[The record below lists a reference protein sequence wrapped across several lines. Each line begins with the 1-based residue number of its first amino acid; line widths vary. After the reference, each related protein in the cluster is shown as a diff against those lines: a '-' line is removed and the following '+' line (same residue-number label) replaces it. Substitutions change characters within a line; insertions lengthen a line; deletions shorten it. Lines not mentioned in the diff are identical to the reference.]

1 MADLSNTTTL
11 PGDNR
16 APLVRLTDD
25 IASLARMAS
34 ITFGMVEKALCPTR
48 AIAVD
53 KERGLYTFYFSETG
67 ADELVFAASDVMDRA
82 RSIHARVDQ
91 LEDLMPAPAAKAGA
105 SDRYDLLSNL
115 EGALA
120 LISGFA
126 EAIDELSGMKNDP
139 ARRLSGICAIASPVH
154 DEIERAKQV
163 CRDLYELHFA
173 EKSTG

>member
-1 MADLSNTTTL
+1 MADLSNSISL

-16 APLVRLTDD
+16 VPLVRLTDD

-34 ITFGMVEKALCPTR
+34 ITFGMVEKAFCPTR
-48 AIAVD
+48 AVAH
-53 KERGLYTFYFSETG
+53 ERGIYTFHFSDTW
-67 ADELVFAASDVMDRA
+67 ADEMIFAASDVMDRA
-82 RSIHARVDQ
+82 RLIHARVDQ
-91 LEDLMPAPAAKAGA
+91 LEDLAPAAKPAA
-105 SDRYDLLSNL
+105 SDRYDLLSDL